1 MLLLLVSLLVNIRY
15 YVLACREVELAL
27 DALLLWWIILAW
39 LSQGSLNELLPV
51 EVVDHLVLFLIW
63 HEAVVNH
70 LMMLL
75 VVVQRLLVHGLSN
88 VVKNYLLLLYLWDLI
103 LLVLRIGRTHVF

>member
-1 MLLLLVSLLVNIRY
+1 MLLLVSLLVNIRY
-15 YVLACREVELAL
+15 YVLACRKVKLAL
-27 DALLLWWIILAW
+27 NTLLLWWIILAW
-39 LSQGSLNELLPV
+39 LCQGSLNKLMPV
-51 EVVDHLVLFLIW
+51 EIVDHLVLFLIW

-75 VVVQRLLVHGLSN
+75 VVVQGLLVHGLCN
-88 VVKNYLLLLYLWDLI
+88 VVENHLLLLYLRNLI